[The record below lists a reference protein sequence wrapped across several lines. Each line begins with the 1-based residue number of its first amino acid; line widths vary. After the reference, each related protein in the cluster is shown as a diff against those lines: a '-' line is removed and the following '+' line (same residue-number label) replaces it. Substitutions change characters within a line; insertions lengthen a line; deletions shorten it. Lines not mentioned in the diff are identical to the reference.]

1 MPRFFAALLCLSL
14 MGHAVPASAGDGPL
28 LQILSWTEEAWE
40 RLRSLDEAP
49 DRVERGAQNPSVPFA
64 VTENGDVVRAQIARS
79 EVQVPE
85 TPDDLARTALE
96 F

>member
-1 MPRFFAALLCLSL
+1 MPRFFTALLCLSL
-14 MGHAVPASAGDGPL
+14 MGHAGPASAGDGPL

-49 DRVERGAQNPSVPFA
+49 DRVDRQSQNLAVPFA
-64 VTENGDVVRAQIARS
+64 VTEGGAVVRAQIAESGLRL
-79 EVQVPE
+79 PE
-85 TPDDLARTALE
+85 ADASQARTALE

>member
-1 MPRFFAALLCLSL
+1 MPRFFAALLCLTL
-14 MGHAVPASAGDGPL
+14 TGHTVPASAGDGPL

-49 DRVERGAQNPSVPFA
+49 DRADRRAQDISVPFA
-64 VTENGDVVRAQIARS
+64 VTENGEVVRARIARS
-79 EVQVPE
+79 EVQVSE
-85 TPDDLARTALE
+85 TPDALARTALE

>member
-1 MPRFFAALLCLSL
+1 MPRIFAALICLTL
-14 MGHAVPASAGDGPL
+14 LGHAGPASAGDGPL

-49 DRVERGAQNPSVPFA
+49 ERVDRRAQTPSVPFA
-64 VTENGDVVRAQIARS
+64 VTEDGAVVRAQIAQSNLRIPDES
-79 EVQVPE
+79 GPE
-85 TPDDLARTALE
+85 ARTALE